1 MPTTMPDIREFP
13 AMRRIARVGL
23 SRHPKDFSRYL
34 PRNVRP
40 GDGRLSAR
48 SAAHGGS
55 ECKRTH
61 SERCCCEFSARLRA

>member
-1 MPTTMPDIREFP
+1 MPTTMPDIREFL
-13 AMRRIARVGL
+13 ALRRIALVGL
-23 SRHPKDFSRYL
+23 SRHAKDFSRYL

-40 GDGRLSAR
+40 GDGRLYPR

-61 SERCCCEFSARLRA
+61 SERYCCEFSARLRA